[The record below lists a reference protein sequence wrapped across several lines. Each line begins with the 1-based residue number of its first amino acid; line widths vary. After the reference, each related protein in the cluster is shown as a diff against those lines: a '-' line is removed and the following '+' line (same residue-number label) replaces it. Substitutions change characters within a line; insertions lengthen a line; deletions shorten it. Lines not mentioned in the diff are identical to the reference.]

1 MWLRWKWRF
10 EVRISTLEHYT
21 KPLLYKSLNLF
32 RGDASSSMFIV
43 SSVTEVVN
51 SGSRDI
57 LISGIRIRKSAT
69 AVAEYLDQA
78 PGIIGPLKILLEKR

>member
-1 MWLRWKWRF
+1 
-10 EVRISTLEHYT
+10 
-21 KPLLYKSLNLF
+21 
-32 RGDASSSMFIV
+32 MFIV